1 MALFADAG
9 VPIIVFLGPRRI
21 LLASAL
27 VALAA
32 LPALALAAPAGL
44 AGACEEWV
52 PVAALSPSER
62 AVTLGGPCAG
72 IRPGAQMTSPAGCT
86 FNFVFADAAS
96 RLYIGTAGH
105 CVNGVG
111 DRVEGAGLGAF
122 GTVVFQLNDGV
133 GNDFALIAI
142 DAAKYGSVTPA
153 MCHWGG
159 PTSGEPAAPAL
170 GDALKQYGHGIALG
184 QLQETRPR
192 EGTLTLWRENS
203 WRALAPI
210 TNGDSGSPLLFAT
223 GEAAGVVT
231 HLSTEFSSGEP
242 LTVLANASGTRF
254 ARAVALA
261 EAGTGLDLT
270 LLTAP
275 LA

>member
-1 MALFADAG
+1 ML
-9 VPIIVFLGPRRI
+9 PRTSSVVV
-21 LLASAL
+21 LVLAS
-27 VALAA
+27 LAA
-32 LPALALAAPAGL
+32 LPALALASNAGS
-44 AGACEEWV
+44 AACETFV
-52 PVAALSPSER
+52 PVFAEAAPLLPE
-62 AVTLGGPCAG
+62 APFLLPGNGGPCPG
-72 IRPGAQMTSPAGCT
+72 IRPGAQMTSPSGCT
-86 FNFVFADAAS
+86 FNFVFTDAEA

-111 DRVEGAGLGAF
+111 ERVEGAGLGAF
-122 GTVVFQLNDGV
+122 GTVVFALNEGV

-142 DAAKYGSVTPA
+142 DADKYAQVTPA

-159 PTSGEPAAPAL
+159 PTSGEPASPAL

-192 EGTLTLWRENS
+192 EGALTLWRETS

-210 TNGDSGSPLLFAT
+210 TNGDSGSPIMFAT
-223 GEAAGVVT
+223 GEAMGVVT
-231 HLSTEFSSGEP
+231 HLATEFSSGEP
-242 LTVLANASGTRF
+242 LTAAANASGTRF

-270 LLTAP
+270 LVTAP